1 MDIDLLPWILIV
13 QIWTENPPAIKLVY
27 RKEYSSYEQCM
38 EARKEWID
46 KKFVAICGVKGETD
60 KDASKNLETSTRK
73 TAHRIS

>member
-1 MDIDLLPWILIV
+1 MELLPWILIV
-13 QIWTENPPAIKLVY
+13 QLWNDPPPKMKFVY
-27 RKEYSSYEQCM
+27 SKVYPNYAECM